1 MYMPLWIIVVGIVI
15 YFFWAKKKQTQS
27 NFKKEMSTSLNNE
40 KTSLNPLF
48 SEKEISD
55 RKNLFTQWEKVFHGK
70 WASLWKKE
78 KEEIKN
84 FNGKK
89 ENFIPSKYI
98 LSLLEQIVLAQFCVD
113 AAKRDYEK
121 MIEANIAVINGKEIS
136 VAEKEYYNSINKTSI
151 PYQNLDIIY
160 NSDIWVKETGD
171 NYKNDLEARLK
182 QRKNYWLTS
191 WDSILKETN

>member
-1 MYMPLWIIVVGIVI
+1 MPLWIIVVGIVI